1 MRDIWERNE
10 EYIAVKWDEVYQKK
24 YMEHIAGN
32 GMAHESQ
39 IKGVGLAYEFACLEV
54 MKLYNVTL
62 TKLDTILTRYSRV
75 LNKKK
80 A

>member
-1 MRDIWERNE
+1 MRDIWERDE

-32 GMAHESQ
+32 GIGRESQ
-39 IKGVGLAYEFACLEV
+39 VKGVGVAYEYACLEV

-62 TKLDTILTRYSRV
+62 AKLDKILNRYSRI

-80 A
+80 T